1 MFLEGLL
8 VVELGD
14 HPSRRRRRL
23 LGVVRAADDYRY
35 LFYASSTEL
44 TAFDGRGDA
53 RSGSPVR
60 VPSQACQGTRG
71 SRTLTSSPR
80 WESTRTQQ

>member
-35 LFYASSTEL
+35 LFFASSTEL

-53 RSGSPVR
+53 KIGIPRSCALSGLSGYAR
-60 VPSQACQGTRG
+60 
-71 SRTLTSSPR
+71 
-80 WESTRTQQ
+80 